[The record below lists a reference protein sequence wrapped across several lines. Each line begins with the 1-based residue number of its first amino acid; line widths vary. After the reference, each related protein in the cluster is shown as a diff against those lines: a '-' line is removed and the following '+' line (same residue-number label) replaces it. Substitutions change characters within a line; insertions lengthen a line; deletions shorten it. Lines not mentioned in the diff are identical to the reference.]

1 MVKYFVETTDEDF
14 IIEVPEDDKIQV
26 IFGDQ
31 YDSQA
36 RDEMR
41 VVQREIIER
50 KGKEYHNI
58 QFNDHVLARYTG
70 VKAVRCEHVV
80 RIEPEVA

>member
-31 YDSQA
+31 YDSQS
-36 RDEMR
+36 RNEMR
-41 VVQREIIER
+41 VVQREVIER
-50 KGKEYHNI
+50 EGKDYHSI
-58 QFNDHVLARYTG
+58 QFNDHVLARYTD
-70 VKAVRCEHVV
+70 VKAVRCEHVT
-80 RIEPEVA
+80 RTDPEVA